1 LTHYTSLTTGVFMCG
16 IIGYTGSK
24 NAVSVAL
31 EGLKRL
37 EYRGY
42 DSAGVAFFS
51 DGGVRVVR
59 CKGKIMALAGL
70 LESGQYS
77 SSTCI
82 GHTRWA
88 THGRPS
94 EENAHPHR
102 SDGIVLVHNG
112 IIENYLPLKK
122 RLLEAGYKFNSDTDT
137 EVLCHLIAHYARA
150 KTLEDGVKEALKE
163 VRGAYALAVISEDEP
178 DKIVGIRKD
187 SPLVVGI
194 GEEEFFL
201 ASDVPAFLNYS
212 NKVMFLGDGEMAV
225 LTKKGVRV
233 TGPDGAELQKE
244 AQNVSWS
251 PSMAEKGGYRHFML
265 KEIYEQP
272 RAIADTLRGRFSAE
286 SGDVNL
292 DEFGM
297 SEAEL
302 KALEK
307 IFLVACG
314 TSYHAGLIG
323 KYMIEELARIPVE
336 VDIASEFRYRSPII
350 NPGDLMIGIT
360 QSGETADTLAAQ
372 REVKRLGA
380 KVLSICNVVGSTAS
394 READAVF
401 YTHSGPE
408 IGVASTKA
416 FTAQITGLYL
426 FAIAA
431 GKAKGLISK
440 NRSAELL
447 ADLLMLPGNAEKAL
461 AADDYIMEAAREFS
475 KAGGFLY
482 LGRGIIYPI
491 ALEGAL
497 KLKEISYIHAE
508 GYAAGEMK
516 HGPIALIDDDL
527 PVVVIAPK
535 NVLHEK
541 MASNMQEVKS
551 RGGKIILITD
561 DPSDDGCGISDK
573 CIFVPSVNRYLT
585 TVMMAIPVQLLAYH
599 IAVLRGCDVDQPRNL
614 AKSVTVE

>member
-1 LTHYTSLTTGVFMCG
+1 MCG
-16 IIGYTGSK
+16 IIGYIGTR
-24 NAVSVAL
+24 NAVSVVL
-31 EGLKRL
+31 DGLKRL

-51 DGGVRVVR
+51 DDGIKVRR
-59 CKGKIMALAGL
+59 CKGKINDLAAL

-77 SSTCI
+77 SSNTI

-112 IIENYLPLKK
+112 IIENYLSLKK
-122 RLLEAGYKFNSDTDT
+122 RLIEKGYNFTSETDT
-137 EVLCHLIAHYARA
+137 EVLCHLIADHA
-150 KTLEDGVKEALKE
+150 KAHTLEDGVREALKE
-163 VRGAYALAVISEDEP
+163 VKGAYALAVIRENEP
-178 DKIVGIRKD
+178 DKIIGVRKD
-187 SPLVVGI
+187 SPLVVGV
-194 GEEEFFL
+194 GEEEFFI
-201 ASDVPAFLNYS
+201 ASDVPAFLNYT
-212 NKVMFLGDGEMAV
+212 NKVIFLGDGEMAV
-225 LTKKGVRV
+225 LTKEGVRV
-233 TGPDGAELQKE
+233 TCPDGSDVQKE
-244 AQNVSWS
+244 VQSVSWS

-265 KEIYEQP
+265 KEIFEQP
-272 RAIADTLRGRFSAE
+272 RAIADTLRGRFNAE

-292 DEFGM
+292 DEFGI
-297 SEAEL
+297 SDSEL
-302 KALEK
+302 KSAEK
-307 IFLVACG
+307 IFIVACG

-336 VDIASEFRYRSPII
+336 VDIASEFRYRRPII
-350 NPGDLMIGIT
+350 RPGDLMIGIT

-372 REVKRLGA
+372 REVKKLGA
-380 KVLSICNVVGSTAS
+380 KVLSICNVVGSTSA

-416 FTAQITGLYL
+416 FTTQITGLYL
-426 FAIAA
+426 FAVGA
-431 GKAKGLISK
+431 GRAKGLVAE

-447 ADLLMLPGNAEKAL
+447 KDLLTLPGKVEEALSADEHIMAAAKDFFKA
-461 AADDYIMEAAREFS
+461 R
-475 KAGGFLY
+475 GFLY
-482 LGRGIIYPI
+482 LGRGVNYPI

-516 HGPIALIDDDL
+516 HGPIALIDEEL

-541 MASNMQEVKS
+541 MASNIQEVKS

-561 DPSDDGCGISDK
+561 DASDDGCGVSDR
-573 CIFVPSVNRYLT
+573 CIFVPEANKYLT
-585 TVMMAIPVQLLAYH
+585 TVIMAVPVQLLAYH
-599 IAVLRGCDVDQPRNL
+599 IGVLRGCDVDQPRNL